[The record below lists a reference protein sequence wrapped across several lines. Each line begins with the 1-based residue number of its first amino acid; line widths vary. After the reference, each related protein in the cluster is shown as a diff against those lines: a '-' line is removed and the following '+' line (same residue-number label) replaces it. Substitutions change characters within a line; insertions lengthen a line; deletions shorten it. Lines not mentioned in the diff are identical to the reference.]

1 MAMSDRIEAFILE
14 LLKEDDD
21 WLEIGRNELASVFNC
36 VPSQIN
42 YVIATRF
49 GPERGYM
56 VESRRGGGGYL
67 RIRRLSNSGESLL
80 QDAVARI
87 GDAVDFKSAVSLV
100 NYLAAEGE
108 IDEKSKGL
116 ILAAVS
122 EKSIPQ
128 SVGAKRD
135 SLRAGI
141 LKNMLAA
148 LM

>member
-87 GDAVDFKSAVSLV
+87 GDAVDFKSAVSIV